1 MPLLTKK
8 FTRDSL
14 KRASGSAAGIPDDSE
29 EQSKEMIR
37 REMARARAKSMRS
50 RNALNQQQRRH
61 RSLSRGPSSPYR
73 SFGLENVEGKTDSG
87 GPKLPNISHPND
99 EYSQAYNEA
108 ELLTQM
114 SSLTE
119 PTWAP
124 SVVGGS
130 DINSAHRRHSHQN
143 QRSRT
148 GNYNNVRHQTRFQ
161 HNNARV
167 HQSRATITIST
178 AKDHKETK
186 ILFLDGREK
195 EEGNV
200 GPNKINSDRG
210 HHERASIG
218 TEGIE
223 VHHIVRDE
231 GREDGD
237 DKTVETN
244 TKRIPN
250 NTASSDM
257 RDGVPDD
264 DVVLQ
269 TPKTKHSSSRR
280 RSNTRQ
286 DGEDRND
293 SRTRGRS
300 GRPSSCRKSKKR
312 SSSVSSQRS
321 TRSATTALTTPTI
334 SKYSATSSSR
344 STSVASRKSKTD
356 TPAIARRRTTGGK
369 EKSSTIMRSSS
380 VPPSTSNSKRSQRT
394 SSVPPE
400 NSKMREMQSL
410 RSDSKNNG
418 RDNDNVVSTGINR
431 YVDAYEHHRSSK
443 TNSEPNK
450 EAMHTTLN
458 TASTMMTTASSQ
470 SKSQSTVSFVT
481 GSRSSGVSPLDC
493 PLTPSSAVEAARI
506 SLRPRLRCLSSSR
519 SISSAQTESIISPTS
534 YRQAT
539 PAEKALEKS
548 QTSPSVTPGSPS
560 KTAYTSRIHKL
571 AQDVRV
577 KKIHEQRQQRRHEL
591 EMEKQRLQQKEEHKR
606 RRKEARVATSAI
618 EADGEEPHHTT
629 VTTIL
634 FDFLVFHLLLLFA
647 LPQRAVL
654 YLWSRTFSKKWTTR
668 RKNVLLTGANSA
680 LGSETARQFAV
691 EGANLI
697 LLSHSTTSSENGL
710 NWLVEECHELG
721 SGKIRSYS
729 ADLSNAISTEL
740 TLRQAA
746 KDFNDIFDVV
756 ILNGEN
762 KSHGCLFEEI
772 VDVHQIE
779 KMVTENTLG
788 CMMSLHYSLKHIPKT
803 SDSRIVI
810 LSSTSGMVASPYRSV
825 YGATQHALKGF
836 CDSIRMELN
845 DTYTERRAPKICFAS
860 FPELVGQNIH
870 NRDNFDPRMSR
881 MGANVA
887 PMKSRSWAGTPLQQA
902 VHGLFEAISSGER
915 DFGAPQYV
923 NVWRFIQVLA
933 PGLVDF
939 SIFRHFRKTQYRPVE
954 GDRDA
959 SIGRKGGKGDGAS
972 VSNKTWSQ

>member
-1 MPLLTKK
+1 MPFLTKK

-29 EQSKEMIR
+29 EQSREMIR

-50 RNALNQQQRRH
+50 RNALHQQQRRH
-61 RSLSRGPSSPYR
+61 RSLSKGLSSPYK
-73 SFGLENVEGKTDSG
+73 SFGLETVTGKTDSG
-87 GPKLPNISHPND
+87 GPELPNLSHPND
-99 EYSQAYNEA
+99 EYSQAFNEA

-130 DINSAHRRHSHQN
+130 DINSAHRRNNHQN

-148 GNYNNVRHQTRFQ
+148 GNNNNARHQTRLQ

-178 AKDHKETK
+178 AKDQKETK
-186 ILFLDGREK
+186 VLYLDGREK
-195 EEGNV
+195 EKGNGV
-200 GPNKINSDRG
+200 PTKSNSDRG

-223 VHHIVRDE
+223 VHHILRDE
-231 GREDGD
+231 GREDKGD
-237 DKTVETN
+237 DKTIARN
-244 TKRIPN
+244 TKRLPN
-250 NTASSDM
+250 NTANSDM
-257 RDGVPDD
+257 RDGVEDD

-280 RSNTRQ
+280 RSKTRR

-293 SRTRGRS
+293 PQTRGRS
-300 GRPSSCRKSKKR
+300 GRPSSNRKSKKR

-321 TRSATTALTTPTI
+321 TQSATTASTAPTI

-344 STSVASRKSKTD
+344 STSIASRKSKTD
-356 TPAIARRRTTGGK
+356 NPAIGRKRRTTGGK
-369 EKSSTIMRSSS
+369 EKSSTSMRSSS
-380 VPPSTSNSKRSQRT
+380 VPSSTSNSKRSQRT
-394 SSVPPE
+394 SSVPPQ

-410 RSDSKNNG
+410 RSHSKNNG
-418 RDNDNVVSTGINR
+418 RDYDNDVTAGINR

-443 TNSEPNK
+443 ANSESNK
-450 EAMHTTLN
+450 DAMYTTLN
-458 TASTMMTTASSQ
+458 TASTMVTTASSQ
-470 SKSQSTVSFVT
+470 SKSTVSFAT
-481 GSRSSGVSPLDC
+481 GSRSSGMSPLDC
-493 PLTPSSAVEAARI
+493 PLTPSSAVEAARM
-506 SLRPRLRCLSSSR
+506 SLRPRLRCLSSNR
-519 SISSAQTESIISPTS
+519 SISSAQTESIISSTS

-548 QTSPSVTPGSPS
+548 QISRSVTPESPS
-560 KTAYTSRIHKL
+560 KTAYTSRTHKL
-571 AQDVRV
+571 AQNVRV
-577 KKIHEQRQQRRHEL
+577 KKIQEQRQQRRHEL
-591 EMEKQRLQQKEEHKR
+591 EMEQQRQQQKEEKR
-606 RRKEARVATSAI
+606 RRKEVRIVTSAI
-618 EADGEEPHHTT
+618 EADVEWPHHTT
-629 VTTIL
+629 ATTL
-634 FDFLVFHLLLLFA
+634 FFDFLVFHLLLLFA

-654 YLWSRTFSKKWTTR
+654 YLWSRAFSKKWTTH

-680 LGSETARQFAV
+680 LGSETARQFAA

-710 NWLVEECHELG
+710 DWLVEECHELG

-746 KDFNDIFDVV
+746 KDFNDTFDVV
-756 ILNGEN
+756 VLNGEN

-788 CMMSLHYSLKHIPKT
+788 CIMSLHYSLKHIPKT

-845 DTYTERRAPKICFAS
+845 DTYTERKAPKICFAS

-870 NRDNFDPRMSR
+870 NRDNFDSRMSR
-881 MGANVA
+881 MGADVA
-887 PMKSRSWAGTPLQQA
+887 PMKSRSWAGIPLQQA
-902 VHGLFEAISSGER
+902 VHGLVEAISSGER
-915 DFGAPQYV
+915 DFGAPKYV
-923 NVWRFIQVLA
+923 NAWRFIQVIA
-933 PGLVDF
+933 PSLVDF